1 MRRKSLW
8 YPLHFSLSENKKM
21 VECRRNLKN
30 DDSNSVT
37 HRGKEKNKKELK
49 KKQKGRIY
57 KTPFDCC
64 HHANGQEGK
73 VVDAGGTKKRELNE
87 PQKI

>member
-1 MRRKSLW
+1 
-8 YPLHFSLSENKKM
+8 M
-21 VECRRNLKN
+21 VECRRNLRN

-37 HRGKEKNKKELK
+37 HRGEKERKKNNNK
-49 KKQKGRIY
+49 KGRIY

-73 VVDAGGTKKRELNE
+73 VVDAGGTQRETNE
-87 PQKI
+87 PKKYKAILSTEISQNE